1 MNKIS
6 TTTTSL
12 LGLNRH
18 RLAIGLYILV
28 AFLYWVSLYLYIPTL
43 PTYVQSKVNDLATV
57 GIILS
62 MYGLWQA
69 FVRLPIGIAA
79 DWLGW
84 RKPFIVVCLALAG
97 LGAWLIAQ
105 ADSANQLLVGRAI
118 TGLAAGTWVP
128 LVAVFSSQF
137 PAHEAVRATAALM
150 FVSSVARMTG
160 TSLTG
165 SLNDWGG
172 YGLTFFLAA
181 GVAALAALL
190 VLPAYEQRRPSVRP
204 ALSSTGRLVTRRD
217 VLLPAILAAVS
228 QYADWGITFSFMPIL
243 AKTLGGTGTSQS
255 LMVSMHLGVIAL
267 GNLAASALANRIGS
281 RRLVY
286 LSFGL
291 QALGIGLAALA
302 PSLAVLFVAQFF
314 LGLAQGVNNPVLMG
328 LSIRYVTDAERTT
341 AVGLHQSVYAGGMF
355 AGPWLSG
362 ILANAL
368 GLRPM
373 FGVTA
378 LACLVVGVLIT
389 SRLVR
394 REEVEP
400 APERETQALS
410 KPTLID

>member
-1 MNKIS
+1 MHKPSTAHPATSTLTVIS
-6 TTTTSL
+6 S
-12 LGLNRH
+12 H
-18 RLAIGLYILV
+18 RLAIALYIVV
-28 AFLYWVSLYLYIPTL
+28 AFLYWASLYLYIPTL

-57 GIILS
+57 GVILS

-69 FVRLPIGIAA
+69 FIRLPIGIAA

-84 RKPFIVVCLALAG
+84 RKPFIVVCLTLSG

-105 ADSANQLLVGRAI
+105 ADSPSQLLVGRAV

-137 PAHEAVRATAALM
+137 PAHEAVRATAILT
-150 FVSSVARMTG
+150 FVSSLGRMSA

-165 SLNDWGG
+165 SFNDWGG
-172 YGLTFFLAA
+172 YSLAFFLAT
-181 GVAALAALL
+181 GVAALAVLL
-190 VLPAYEQRRPSVRP
+190 VLPAYEQRRPSVQP
-204 ALSSTGRLVTRRD
+204 SLGTTGRLITRRD
-217 VLLPAILAAVS
+217 VLLPALLAAVS

-243 AKTLGGTGTSQS
+243 AHELGGTGMTQS
-255 LMVSMHLGVIAL
+255 LLVSMHLGVIAL
-267 GNLAASALANRIGS
+267 GNLMASALANRVGS

-286 LSFGL
+286 FSFGL
-291 QALGIGLAALA
+291 LALGIGLAALA
-302 PSLAVLFVAQFF
+302 PSLAMLFVAQFC

-362 ILANAL
+362 ILADAF

-373 FGVTA
+373 FGITA
-378 LACLVVGVLIT
+378 CISLILGMFMASQLT
-389 SRLVR
+389 GPKEDRSI
-394 REEVEP
+394 
-400 APERETQALS
+400 QKGNS
-410 KPTLID
+410 

>member
-1 MNKIS
+1 
-6 TTTTSL
+6 
-12 LGLNRH
+12 
-18 RLAIGLYILV
+18 
-28 AFLYWVSLYLYIPTL
+28 
-43 PTYVQSKVNDLATV
+43 
-57 GIILS
+57 

-84 RKPFIVVCLALAG
+84 RKPFIVFCLTLAG
-97 LGAWLIAQ
+97 LGAWLMAQ

-137 PAHEAVRATAALM
+137 PAHEVVRATAILM
-150 FVSSVARMTG
+150 FVSSVARMIA

-172 YGLTFFLAA
+172 YSLAFFLAS
-181 GVAALAALL
+181 GVAALAVLL
-190 VLPAYEQRRPSVRP
+190 VLPAYEQRRSSVRP
-204 ALSSTGRLVTRRD
+204 ALGSTGRLVTRRD

-243 AKTLGGTGTSQS
+243 AKTLGGTDTTQS

-267 GNLAASALANRIGS
+267 GNLAASALASQIGS

-302 PSLAVLFVAQFF
+302 SSLALLFVAQFC
-314 LGLAQGVNNPVLMG
+314 LGLAQGINNPVLMG
-328 LSIRYVTDAERTT
+328 LSIRYVSDAERTT

-362 ILANAL
+362 ILASVI

-373 FGVTA
+373 FGITA
-378 LACLVVGVLIT
+378 TACLMVGLFIT
-389 SRLVR
+389 SRLKAGEK
-394 REEVEP
+394 EESYRNEKKKS
-400 APERETQALS
+400 L
-410 KPTLID
+410 